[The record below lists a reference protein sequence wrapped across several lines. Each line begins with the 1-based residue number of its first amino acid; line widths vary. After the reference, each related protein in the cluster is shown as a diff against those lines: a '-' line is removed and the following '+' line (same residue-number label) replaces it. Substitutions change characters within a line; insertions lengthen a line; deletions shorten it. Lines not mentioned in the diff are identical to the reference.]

1 MNLFVLLFV
10 FVFGI
15 IGSYSSKF
23 SEKNLFWLFVIVLA
37 IIIGGRSIS
46 VPDTDQYLEFYQLT
60 LSSSI
65 LDIPLYSYEIGFQ
78 LLTKILKLIT
88 NGSSFFYFGIIVLI
102 NSYFL
107 FKSFSCFTDQSY
119 PSKKSSGTLINQIK
133 LQEFLLLYFSY
144 WGLYYT
150 GIVLRAGIA
159 MSILI
164 YLSTL
169 LCSPYISLKKWS
181 AIFLLAIISCSFHIT
196 ALLGIIALIIFYI
209 SKKMT
214 MRSYLLLFLLIC
226 IILFGKVSFWIVDM
240 LDRNMPMIFS
250 LIEDTDFAKLQA
262 YSNIDASIKISFR
275 FLFCLLIGLFFIIC
289 KRMQLYYYKYLNVYI
304 VGLFLGALFSA
315 IEAFS
320 RIMDFFV
327 IYSFILISMRLS
339 TINSFKI
346 RFSIMFSIVLIQLL
360 FVYRI
365 IIGL

>member
-23 SEKNLFWLFVIVLA
+23 SEKNLFWFFVIVLA

-196 ALLGIIALIIFYI
+196 ALLGIIALIIF
-209 SKKMT
+209 
-214 MRSYLLLFLLIC
+214 
-226 IILFGKVSFWIVDM
+226 
-240 LDRNMPMIFS
+240 
-250 LIEDTDFAKLQA
+250 
-262 YSNIDASIKISFR
+262 
-275 FLFCLLIGLFFIIC
+275 
-289 KRMQLYYYKYLNVYI
+289 
-304 VGLFLGALFSA
+304 
-315 IEAFS
+315 
-320 RIMDFFV
+320 
-327 IYSFILISMRLS
+327 IYQR
-339 TINSFKI
+339 K
-346 RFSIMFSIVLIQLL
+346 
-360 FVYRI
+360 
-365 IIGL
+365 

>member
-169 LCSPYISLKKWS
+169 LCSPYISLKN
-181 AIFLLAIISCSFHIT
+181 
-196 ALLGIIALIIFYI
+196 GQRYFY
-209 SKKMT
+209 
-214 MRSYLLLFLLIC
+214 
-226 IILFGKVSFWIVDM
+226 
-240 LDRNMPMIFS
+240 
-250 LIEDTDFAKLQA
+250 
-262 YSNIDASIKISFR
+262 
-275 FLFCLLIGLFFIIC
+275 
-289 KRMQLYYYKYLNVYI
+289 
-304 VGLFLGALFSA
+304 
-315 IEAFS
+315 
-320 RIMDFFV
+320 
-327 IYSFILISMRLS
+327 
-339 TINSFKI
+339 
-346 RFSIMFSIVLIQLL
+346 
-360 FVYRI
+360 
-365 IIGL
+365 